1 MAGEGVE
8 RGSAELSRSTRR
20 DITWPINTGCTITTH
35 QDLEAA
41 DAAGQLLIPSTVS

>member
-20 DITWPINTGCTITTH
+20 HVTWPLMGES
-35 QDLEAA
+35 QQVGVRAERSDW
-41 DAAGQLLIPSTVS
+41 S